1 MEEDCEE
8 HGSSVSQTPPAE
20 MSTFFTSF
28 SSQLSG
34 VMDQLQTQMKATDM
48 RLAATQEAFHQE
60 IRSEMDTLRNMVVR
74 QSLPTA
80 GVSQS
85 TTSVLFASTSSSSPT
100 VSMSSTTS
108 HGHVSPPPQ
117 VSSLISNDVQAQLL
131 LTLTE
136 SFSKMSAVLT
146 DRSSDTKTDWSKFS
160 GDTKKF
166 KSWYLS
172 IVAQLSLAPWN
183 EFYDHTTNMIV
194 TITTNQPL
202 NAKLYAKLLVALEGQ
217 ALQDI
222 VSRSH
227 LRANGLLLLHEL
239 VQTYKPKNVPE
250 VLAAKAGEF
259 WSKIKRSPNETVD
272 SYYNRFH
279 DLLDDLSQAEDRIST
294 KSAMHQFIFTLG
306 SEFHAIQTN
315 YRIGNL
321 PQEWNTTDWPTLL
334 VLCRDYYNSVNP
346 KGIHSGDQ
354 GSATTDSHASR
365 MAQQKKVRE
374 WFLNP
379 VKFREEIEREQ
390 KCHPDK
396 CIYHL
401 TKSHPTATCFVKLEC
416 DKQVQAS
423 KTVPASNSSTSGTLR
438 HITEEIFEDAILDT
452 EDMHTTEERVES
464 NDTNEDSLQYFA
476 LVTKHYLRLANV
488 SSTMDCI
495 SRHDRSYPVIADIGA
510 NCHMFKERE
519 FFSSLIQTTGK
530 VLLGDGK
537 TSLTIQGIGTV
548 TCKLG
553 QHKLVIPNVRYIP
566 ELGESI
572 YSLFQHIQSPEHGL
586 HSSFEGGLS
595 IIFPKFSTQA
605 IIGDHDIYLDIV
617 PCSTSLSVSDD
628 ILIQSETTSSVPDN
642 FCRNVIQLQ
651 QNLLKETNHI
661 DGLLCKLRH
670 YYQDVKTKRQLGLD
684 VPAGFRVA
692 SQQEQNRRALVPP
705 CK

>member
-1 MEEDCEE
+1 
-8 HGSSVSQTPPAE
+8 
-20 MSTFFTSF
+20 
-28 SSQLSG
+28 
-34 VMDQLQTQMKATDM
+34 
-48 RLAATQEAFHQE
+48 
-60 IRSEMDTLRNMVVR
+60 
-74 QSLPTA
+74 
-80 GVSQS
+80 
-85 TTSVLFASTSSSSPT
+85 
-100 VSMSSTTS
+100 MSSTTS

-146 DRSSDTKTDWSKFS
+146 DRSSDTKTDWPKFS

-166 KSWYLS
+166 KPWYLS

-294 KSAMHQFIFTLG
+294 KSAMRQFIFTLG

-379 VKFREEIEREQ
+379 VKFRKEIEREQ

-464 NDTNEDSLQYFA
+464 NVTNEDSLQYFA

-495 SRHDRSYPVIADIGA
+495 SRHDRSYPVIADSGA
-510 NCHMFKERE
+510 NYHMFKERE

-617 PCSTSLSVSDD
+617 PCSTSLSISDD
-628 ILIQSETTSSVPDN
+628 IFIQSETTSSVPDN

-651 QNLLKETNHI
+651 QNLLTETNHI

-705 CK
+705 CKSIESSSIDSEYEPITENNFSSAIADMSSPSSTVNSGSESIFIPIVRSVDKASTFNSTKFSELISGYSYF